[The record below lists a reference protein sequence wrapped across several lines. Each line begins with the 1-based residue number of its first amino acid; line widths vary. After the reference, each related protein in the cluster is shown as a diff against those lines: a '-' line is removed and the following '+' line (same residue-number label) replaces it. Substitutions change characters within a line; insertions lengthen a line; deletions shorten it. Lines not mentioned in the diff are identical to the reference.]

1 MAIITISRGT
11 LSGGESLAQC
21 LSERMELPVLSREVI
36 RDAASRYGIA
46 ENLLAQQ
53 MEKTPSVIQRRMV
66 GGEERRLY
74 LIAIQ
79 AALAE
84 RAQEGDFIYHG
95 HAGHMLLKRHPSVLR
110 VRLIAPMAYRIG
122 IVRENQGLSE
132 DDARKY
138 IEHVDKCRTLWTELL
153 YHVDWHDPSLYDLV
167 INLGKV
173 TLDTACALI
182 DFTARTPDFQPTQEK
197 KDRLAD
203 FVLACR
209 IKLKLAQND
218 RTRGMQIDVR
228 VEGQRAL
235 VSGKFLSSGPLSK
248 GVQRSEADVMEVI
261 REFPEI
267 RKVSFDLNDAGLPVE
282 T

>member
-84 RAQEGDFIYHG
+84 RAREGDFIYHG

-110 VRLIAPMAYRIG
+110 VRLIAPMDYRIG
-122 IVRENQGLSE
+122 IVRESQGLSE
-132 DDARKY
+132 EDAKKY

-167 INLGKV
+167 INLGNV

-182 DFTARTPDFQPTQEK
+182 DFTARTADFQPTEEK
-197 KDRLAD
+197 KERLAD

-235 VSGKFLSSGPLSK
+235 VSGKYLSSGPLSK

-261 REFPEI
+261 GAFPEI

>member
-1 MAIITISRGT
+1 MAIVTISRGT

-21 LSERMELPVLSREVI
+21 LSERLNLPVLSREVV

-46 ENLLAQQ
+46 ESLLAQQ

-84 RAQEGDFIYHG
+84 RAQQGDFIYHG
-95 HAGHMLLKRHPSVLR
+95 HAGHMLLKGVPSVLR

-122 IVRENQGLSE
+122 IVRENQGLGE
-132 DDARKY
+132 EDARKY

-167 INLGKV
+167 INLGAV
-173 TLDTACALI
+173 SLDTACAMI
-182 DFTARTPDFQPTQEK
+182 EFTVRTPDFQPTREK
-197 KDRLAD
+197 KDLLAD
-203 FVLACR
+203 FLLACR
-209 IKLKLAQND
+209 MKLRLAQND
-218 RTRGMQIDVR
+218 RTRGMQIDVQ
-228 VEGQRAL
+228 VQGQRAL

-248 GVQRSEADVMEVI
+248 GVQRSEADILEVL
-261 REFPEI
+261 REFPEV
-267 RKVSFDLNDAGLPVE
+267 RTVTFDLKGAELPVE